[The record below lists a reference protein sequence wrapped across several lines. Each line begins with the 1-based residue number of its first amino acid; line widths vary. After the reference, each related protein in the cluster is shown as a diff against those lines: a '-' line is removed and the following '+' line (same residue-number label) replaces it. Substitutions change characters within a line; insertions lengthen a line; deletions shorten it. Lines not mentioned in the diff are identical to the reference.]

1 MNSQLVA
8 VAIVAFLAIRPS
20 AAQTPKAKF
29 DSKVKALG
37 VKFYTVA
44 EIGKLTDCIDDSF
57 YACATMKEIKEKAI
71 SCAMENTAAAKYI
84 TLMKLLTGMDNCLKP
99 EGQTTMKLIDKVT
112 PSAFTVVQGVYNK
125 TIADIKIAKNAGKS
139 KAEVMDIGYTT
150 IAGQIITKLEWNCYL
165 TKTTDLLD
173 MTLYECSKIVKK

>member
-1 MNSQLVA
+1 LVA
-8 VAIVAFLAIRPS
+8 DELTARRGRNRCIFDDSPS
-20 AAQTPKAKF
+20 GAQTPKAKF

-84 TLMKLLTGMDNCLKP
+84 TLMKLLTGS
-99 EGQTTMKLIDKVT
+99 E
-112 PSAFTVVQGVYNK
+112 Y
-125 TIADIKIAKNAGKS
+125 
-139 KAEVMDIGYTT
+139 
-150 IAGQIITKLEWNCYL
+150 
-165 TKTTDLLD
+165 
-173 MTLYECSKIVKK
+173 